1 MKKLYL
7 ITILGILSFNLMAC
21 GNKQSFMS
29 LVSGKMNTSQFE
41 DLSSLESSLENTF
54 DTITETEE
62 ETTVRAVE
70 TPVSVY
76 NEIYKEDDSY
86 NFTSLDYEKGSSI
99 FEITNIKPLFLET
112 KDDILPIYLAN
123 CHCDDLEGDYYIYL
137 AYVDNL
143 TIGDRFVASY
153 SLGFDE
159 SLDKNIITNI
169 KYIERLEREV
179 EEEEEEAPKIKEEV
193 EKEISEE
200 ETNENLYDENGIAK
214 SFKAG
219 AKYDKNGP
227 DPDEEDGTP
236 VLEDMLEVD
245 EEYTKDELEEMFNEV
260 KQADIILGDTFT
272 DTVGA
277 IKFKALEEDV
287 SYKFVGLD
295 EDKYKFEIVKED

>member
-7 ITILGILSFNLMAC
+7 ITVLGILSFNLMAC

-29 LVSGKMNTSQFE
+29 LVSGSNTSQFE
-41 DLSSLESSLENTF
+41 DLSSENTF
-54 DTITETEE
+54 DTVTETEE

-70 TPVSVY
+70 TPVSIY

-137 AYVDNL
+137 SYVYNL

-153 SLGFDE
+153 NLGFDE
-159 SLDKNIITNI
+159 NLDKNIITNI
-169 KYIERLEREV
+169 KYIEKLEREIKEK
-179 EEEEEEAPKIKEEV
+179 EEEESPKIEEET

-200 ETNENLYDENGIAK
+200 ETEATK
-214 SFKAG
+214 SLKVG

-260 KQADIILGDTFT
+260 KQTNIILGDTFT

-277 IKFKALEEDV
+277 IKFKALEDNV

>member
-29 LVSGKMNTSQFE
+29 LVLGDNASQFE
-41 DLSSLESSLENTF
+41 DLPSVESSLEDTF

-62 ETTVRAVE
+62 ETTIKAVE

-86 NFTSLDYEKGSSI
+86 NFISLDYEKGSSI

-123 CHCDDLEGDYYIYL
+123 CHCNDLEGDYYIYL
-137 AYVDNL
+137 SYVDNL

-169 KYIERLEREV
+169 RYIEKLEREV
-179 EEEEEEAPKIKEEV
+179 EEKEEEEAPKIKEGT

-200 ETNENLYDENGIAK
+200 ETETTK
-214 SFKAG
+214 SLKVG
-219 AKYDKNGP
+219 AKYNENSSDSKE
-227 DPDEEDGTP
+227 DEEEGTP

-295 EDKYKFEIVKED
+295 DNKYKFEIIKED

>member
-29 LVSGKMNTSQFE
+29 FISGKKNTPQ
-41 DLSSLESSLENTF
+41 LESSLEDTF
-54 DTITETEE
+54 DTVMETEE

-86 NFTSLDYEKGSSI
+86 DFTSLDYEKGSSI
-99 FEITNIKPLFLET
+99 FKITNIKPLFLET

-123 CHCDDLEGDYYIYL
+123 CHCDDLEGDYYVYL
-137 AYVDNL
+137 SYVDNL

-169 KYIERLEREV
+169 RYIEKLEREEV
-179 EEEEEEAPKIKEEV
+179 EEEEAPKIKEEM

-200 ETNENLYDENGIAK
+200 ETEATKSAKVSTKDNEDDSE
-214 SFKAG
+214 
-219 AKYDKNGP
+219 KNE
-227 DPDEEDGTP
+227 EEDGTP
-236 VLEDMLEVD
+236 VLEDMLEAD

-260 KQADIILGDTFT
+260 KQVDIILGDTFT

-277 IKFKALEEDV
+277 IKFKV
-287 SYKFVGLD
+287 LD
-295 EDKYKFEIVKED
+295 EDTIYKFIGLDGDRYKFEIVKEDDEE

>member
-29 LVSGKMNTSQFE
+29 LVSGSNTPQFE
-41 DLSSLESSLENTF
+41 DLSSIESPLEDTF
-54 DTITETEE
+54 NTITETEE
-62 ETTVRAVE
+62 ETTVRTVE

-99 FEITNIKPLFLET
+99 FEITNIQPLFLET

-153 SLGFDE
+153 NLGFDE
-159 SLDKNIITNI
+159 NLDKNIITNI
-169 KYIERLEREV
+169 KYIEKLGREIKEK
-179 EEEEEEAPKIKEEV
+179 EEEESPKIEEET

-200 ETNENLYDENGIAK
+200 ETEATK
-214 SFKAG
+214 SLKVG

-260 KQADIILGDTFT
+260 KQTNIILGDTFT

>member
-1 MKKLYL
+1 
-7 ITILGILSFNLMAC
+7 MAC

-29 LVSGKMNTSQFE
+29 LVSGGNTSQFE
-41 DLSSLESSLENTF
+41 DLSSIESPLEDTF
-54 DTITETEE
+54 NTITETEE
-62 ETTVRAVE
+62 ETTVRTVE

-112 KDDILPIYLAN
+112 KDDILPIYIAN

-169 KYIERLEREV
+169 KYIEKLERKI
-179 EEEEEEAPKIKEEV
+179 EEKEEEEAPKIKEET

-200 ETNENLYDENGIAK
+200 ETEATKSLKSEVKNEDSSN
-214 SFKAG
+214 S
-219 AKYDKNGP
+219 
-227 DPDEEDGTP
+227 EEDGTP

-277 IKFKALEEDV
+277 IKFKALEDDV

-295 EDKYKFEIVKED
+295 DDKYKFEIVKED

>member
-1 MKKLYL
+1 MIHWKNRQK
-7 ITILGILSFNLMAC
+7 S
-21 GNKQSFMS
+21 
-29 LVSGKMNTSQFE
+29 
-41 DLSSLESSLENTF
+41 
-54 DTITETEE
+54 
-62 ETTVRAVE
+62 
-70 TPVSVY
+70 
-76 NEIYKEDDSY
+76 
-86 NFTSLDYEKGSSI
+86 
-99 FEITNIKPLFLET
+99 ET

-153 SLGFDE
+153 NLGFDE

-169 KYIERLEREV
+169 KYIEKLEREV
-179 EEEEEEAPKIKEEV
+179 EEEAPKIKEET

-200 ETNENLYDENGIAK
+200 ETEATKSLKVGAEYDGPAPDENE
-214 SFKAG
+214 
-219 AKYDKNGP
+219 
-227 DPDEEDGTP
+227 EEDGTP

-245 EEYTKDELEEMFNEV
+245 EEYSKDELEEIFNEA

-295 EDKYKFEIVKED
+295 EIAGDPYYMVENPFQSDFFDK

>member
-7 ITILGILSFNLMAC
+7 ITVLGILSFNLMAC

-29 LVSGKMNTSQFE
+29 LVSGSNTSQFE
-41 DLSSLESSLENTF
+41 DLSSENTF
-54 DTITETEE
+54 DTVTETEE

-70 TPVSVY
+70 TPVSIY

-153 SLGFDE
+153 NLGFDE
-159 SLDKNIITNI
+159 NLDKNIITNI
-169 KYIERLEREV
+169 KYIEKLEREIKEK
-179 EEEEEEAPKIKEEV
+179 EEEESPKIEEET

-200 ETNENLYDENGIAK
+200 ETEATK
-214 SFKAG
+214 SLKVG

-260 KQADIILGDTFT
+260 KQTNIILGDTFT

-277 IKFKALEEDV
+277 IKFKALEDNV

>member
-7 ITILGILSFNLMAC
+7 IAILGILSFNLMAC

-29 LVSGKMNTSQFE
+29 LVSGSNTPQFE
-41 DLSSLESSLENTF
+41 DLSSIESPLEDTF
-54 DTITETEE
+54 NTITETEE
-62 ETTVRAVE
+62 ETTVRTVE

-112 KDDILPIYLAN
+112 KDDILPIYIAN

-169 KYIERLEREV
+169 KYIEKLERKI
-179 EEEEEEAPKIKEEV
+179 EEKEEEEAPKIKEET

-200 ETNENLYDENGIAK
+200 ETEATK

-219 AKYDKNGP
+219 AKYNENDP
-227 DPDEEDGTP
+227 DPDEDEEDGTP

-272 DTVGA
+272 DTAGA
-277 IKFKALEEDV
+277 IKFKTLEEDV
-287 SYKFVGLD
+287 SYKFIGLD
-295 EDKYKFEIVKED
+295 EDKYKFEIIKEN

>member
-1 MKKLYL
+1 MIIPHPKS
-7 ITILGILSFNLMAC
+7 TRLGD
-21 GNKQSFMS
+21 
-29 LVSGKMNTSQFE
+29 NTSQFE
-41 DLSSLESSLENTF
+41 DLSSENTF

-62 ETTVRAVE
+62 ETSVRAVE

-143 TIGDRFVASY
+143 TMGDRFVASY
-153 SLGFDE
+153 NLGFDE

-169 KYIERLEREV
+169 KYIEKLERET
-179 EEEEEEAPKIKEEV
+179 EEEEAPKIKGKT

-200 ETNENLYDENGIAK
+200 ETETTK
-214 SFKAG
+214 SLKVG
-219 AKYDKNGP
+219 AKYNEDGS
-227 DPDEEDGTP
+227 DPDEKDGTP
-236 VLEDMLEVD
+236 ILEDMLEVD
-245 EEYTKDELEEMFNEV
+245 EEYSKDELEEIFNEA

-295 EDKYKFEIVKED
+295 DDKYKFEIVKED